1 MRARMRAR
9 NAYASSHIFK
19 SYARK
24 DARNAYVKI
33 PCADTSVNIRYFEL
47 ETVVPLTT
55 CTVYFC
61 KFCSVVLQSR
71 NDDAGLNDGESS
83 CL

>member
-1 MRARMRAR
+1 MRAR

-33 PCADTSVNIRYFEL
+33 PCADTSAFYASNASSHAKKNASRPLKKIILKGLWNKFLAPNFKLIRAFYAHL
-47 ETVVPLTT
+47 
-55 CTVYFC
+55 
-61 KFCSVVLQSR
+61 
-71 NDDAGLNDGESS
+71 
-83 CL
+83 